1 MPDPALHGAQ
11 AGAHEVPGA
20 APANLRGAIAAA
32 RPTLV
37 RVLVVN
43 TLIGLF
49 LHFALGGSI
58 ALNQIYSHAIGL
70 SIFTIAFVLSC
81 WSGYKRPTGKAMLI
95 AVPVGAIAGVL
106 LARWATD
113 TETFVSGQESSRMLL
128 TSVALA
134 LAIGAAASYYF
145 YARSLLIEREAQL
158 KEAELARALG
168 RQQLSEAQLKMLQAQ
183 IEPHF
188 LFNTLSN
195 VLNLIDDEPAIAK
208 TMLTDLTRLLRRSL
222 QRARADR
229 IALAD
234 EFADIRA
241 YLDIQSHRMGPRLRY
256 ALTIEPGLE
265 PVSIPPYL
273 LQPLVENAIRHGLEP
288 QVEGGDIAVRAAREG
303 DLLTIEVADSG
314 RGLRADHPPGVAL
327 ANIRDR
333 LAAKYGSRA
342 ELSLHPNA
350 PRGVIAR
357 LRLPLGGD
365 AGASAGDSAAAPA
378 PAQPRAST
386 PA

>member
-1 MPDPALHGAQ
+1 
-11 AGAHEVPGA
+11 
-20 APANLRGAIAAA
+20 
-32 RPTLV
+32 
-37 RVLVVN
+37 
-43 TLIGLF
+43 
-49 LHFALGGSI
+49 
-58 ALNQIYSHAIGL
+58 
-70 SIFTIAFVLSC
+70 
-81 WSGYKRPTGKAMLI
+81 
-95 AVPVGAIAGVL
+95 
-106 LARWATD
+106 
-113 TETFVSGQESSRMLL
+113 
-128 TSVALA
+128 
-134 LAIGAAASYYF
+134 
-145 YARSLLIEREAQL
+145 
-158 KEAELARALG
+158 
-168 RQQLSEAQLKMLQAQ
+168 
-183 IEPHF
+183 
-188 LFNTLSN
+188 
-195 VLNLIDDEPAIAK
+195 
-208 TMLTDLTRLLRRSL
+208 
-222 QRARADR
+222 
-229 IALAD
+229 
-234 EFADIRA
+234 
-241 YLDIQSHRMGPRLRY
+241 MGPRLRY